1 MVPTAIGWSD
11 WVGNHTLSPGIG
23 PHQGGPKC
31 PFWGPQSSWE
41 GHTTPCM
48 VLHGVVLHCVVLYCI
63 AWYCM
68 VFYGSILYWM
78 VSHDITVL
86 YSFVFQKGCFQKV
99 SLPNIRLWS
108 YLGPNLVA
116 TKQSLLRTR
125 NVFLCDTFSCIG
137 WGGHGGCFCEALQLH
152 RNACQPF

>member
-1 MVPTAIGWSD
+1 MPLLGSTEF
-11 WVGNHTLSPGIG
+11 L
-23 PHQGGPKC
+23 GGPYN
-31 PFWGPQSSWE
+31 
-41 GHTTPCM
+41 TM
-48 VLHGVVLHCVVLYCI
+48 HGIAWCCIALCCNVLYCI
-63 AWYCM
+63 AWHCM
-68 VFYGSILYWM
+68 VFYGSVLYWM
-78 VSHDITVL
+78 VLHDITVL

-137 WGGHGGCFCEALQLH
+137 WGGCFCAVAQECMPTFFFLQT
-152 RNACQPF
+152 F